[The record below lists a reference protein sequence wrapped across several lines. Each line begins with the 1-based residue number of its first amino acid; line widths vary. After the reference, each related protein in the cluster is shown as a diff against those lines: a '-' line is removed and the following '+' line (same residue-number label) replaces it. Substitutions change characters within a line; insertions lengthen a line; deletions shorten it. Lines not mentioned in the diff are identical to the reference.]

1 MAFKKFLESLF
12 CSYIDQQ
19 NRPESE
25 RLNFSQVLI
34 QELYIAWPERYYDIT
49 LSKESPFDSEIF
61 KKLNI
66 KPIGILQLLFEL
78 EKSWFDR
85 PKELS
90 EEAEED
96 YTPIIDEWIE
106 ELEKQSNNLNIE
118 EVHQIIREYKNYIPW
133 DWY

>member
-12 CSYIDQQ
+12 YSYMDQQ
-19 NRPESE
+19 NKPESE

-34 QELYIAWPERYYDIT
+34 QELYIYWPERYYDIT
-49 LSKESPFDSEIF
+49 LSKVSPFNDKVF
-61 KKLNI
+61 KKLNMQ
-66 KPIGILQLLFEL
+66 PIAILELLFEL

-90 EEAEED
+90 ED
-96 YTPIIDEWIE
+96 HIPIIKEWMGK
-106 ELEKQSNNLNIE
+106 LEKQSNDLNID
-118 EVHQIIREYKNYIPW
+118 EVQQIIREYNNYIPW